1 MLQTKI
7 GLVKIK
13 VGLMFYKNVSS
24 EFVVYVKF
32 YKCPLNFESCAES
45 NESPSLTLLNFIKI
59 KKVNIIVLQQ
69 PISPYNTITHR
80 IEIAFLP

>member
-13 VGLMFYKNVSS
+13 VGLMYVSS

-59 KKVNIIVLQQ
+59 KKSKYNSTATTNISI
-69 PISPYNTITHR
+69 
-80 IEIAFLP
+80 